1 MAEKTLREQLSVD
14 IDYVLDWVLREKI
27 PNKANFLDDLAVIF
41 EDKNEKEFV
50 RHNALEVFQLIARDV
65 QMPNMSSLVQRL
77 IQLSQDQKESDGIRA
92 NAQAARLACHW
103 DKAPHI
109 EAGPTKIPEGPENLK
124 RRSDWFR
131 RRS

>member
-1 MAEKTLREQLSVD
+1 MSKKTLREHLSVD

-41 EDKNEKEFV
+41 EDKNEKEHI

-77 IQLSQDQKESDGIRA
+77 ILLGRDQKESDGIRA
-92 NAQAARLACHW
+92 GAQAARAACLW
-103 DKAPHI
+103 DRA
-109 EAGPTKIPEGPENLK
+109 TT
-124 RRSDWFR
+124 
-131 RRS
+131 